1 MVQNSKAIFMIL
13 ATFVVA
19 AIFQLIFI
27 FADGR
32 DSPTKAALEFS
43 KDYFLLNASMAD
55 RLCSKLAADE
65 EDNWVKNVINTA
77 TDEARERGFEVGMV
91 QRSLSH
97 IEAEVVS
104 QEADKAV
111 VKISAT
117 SRVCI
122 NPVFAWVASLFK
134 LGETAE
140 VEAELSLVKE
150 DGCWKV
156 CEPLFETSAA
166 SV

>member
-1 MVQNSKAIFMIL
+1 MVQNSKAIVLIL
-13 ATFVVA
+13 TTLVVA
-19 AIFQLIFI
+19 AVFQLIFI

-43 KDYFLLNASMAD
+43 KDYYLLNESMAD
-55 RLCSKLAADE
+55 RLCSKLTADSD
-65 EDNWVKNVINTA
+65 DNWVKNVINVA
-77 TDEARERGFEVGMV
+77 TDDARERGFGVEMV
-91 QRSLSH
+91 RRSLSH
-97 IEAEVVS
+97 IETEVIS
-104 QEADKAV
+104 KEADKAV
-111 VKISAT
+111 VRLSAT

-140 VEAELSLVKE
+140 VEVELSLVKE

-156 CEPLFETSAA
+156 CEPLFESSAE